1 MASTKSTGNPGGAA
15 GPRKVPE
22 GLRVLKA
29 QFKER
34 IRRPGTVEADT
45 HFANAD
51 AGDEL
56 TYVPEEIAIYWSF
69 RGPKGLETKVVP
81 LTSVVAFTVD
91 L

>member
-45 HFANAD
+45 HFANES
-51 AGDEL
+51 AGDVL
-56 TYVPEEIAIYWSF
+56 TYVPEEIAIYWQY
-69 RGPKGLETKVVP
+69 KGETKVVP